1 MKSSIELEY
10 NKRGDKWINMT
21 SSSSEMKV
29 FEAVLSDS
37 ILPKNEENSKEIR
50 HEIQAE
56 RKKKERKSHQNVF
69 IDEKHWMK
77 GAVIM
82 TTMTT
87 LNVMMESEFSALE
100 LQIW

>member
-1 MKSSIELEY
+1 
-10 NKRGDKWINMT
+10 MT
-21 SSSSEMKV
+21 SSSSEMRV

-69 IDEKHWMK
+69 IDEKH
-77 GAVIM
+77 
-82 TTMTT
+82 
-87 LNVMMESEFSALE
+87 
-100 LQIW
+100 